1 MRLVRGR
8 CFMHAPAVVKSPWFQ
23 WPVIDRALRGLGAVF
38 LLGTILAL
46 PPAVRGAAGAGEAA
60 TRSPEI
66 AVKNLSGETLKPLAD
81 VGQKA
86 TVLFF
91 VMHECPVANAYA
103 PEIARIMTEYAGKG
117 VRSYVV
123 YIESDLPAEKA
134 RAHARDFGFK
144 SGTVRDPKHL
154 LSRAAGAT
162 ISPEAA
168 VFSPKGEV
176 LYLGRIDDRVSD
188 FGRRRVEPTRRDLR
202 LTLDAVLAGQPVPA
216 RHTKAIGCYI
226 PEDHSSKAEQ

>member
-1 MRLVRGR
+1 MPLVRDQFFVHSSQAVKSLWSHSSLVNRASTGALVAVLLGVILGLATTVPG
-8 CFMHAPAVVKSPWFQ
+8 APAAGV
-23 WPVIDRALRGLGAVF
+23 RATNF
-38 LLGTILAL
+38 
-46 PPAVRGAAGAGEAA
+46 AAIE
-60 TRSPEI
+60 
-66 AVKNLSGETLKPLAD
+66 VQDLSGKSVKPLAE
-81 VGQKA
+81 GGPKA

-103 PEIARIMTEYAGKG
+103 PEIARIITEYAGKG

-123 YIESDLPAEKA
+123 YVESDLSVEKA

-144 SGTVRDPKHL
+144 ADTIRDPKHL
-154 LSRAAGAT
+154 LSKAVGAT

-168 VFSPKGEV
+168 VFSAKGEV

-216 RHTKAIGCYI
+216 RTTKAIGCYI
-226 PEDHSSKAEQ
+226 PDDH

>member
-1 MRLVRGR
+1 MQLVRGR
-8 CFMHAPAVVKSPWFQ
+8 FYVHSSKVVKSPWFHS
-23 WPVIDRALRGLGAVF
+23 PFVNRATTSARWAALLGMILGLTATALGASTA
-38 LLGTILAL
+38 G
-46 PPAVRGAAGAGEAA
+46 VRATNSAAIE
-60 TRSPEI
+60 
-66 AVKNLSGETLKPLAD
+66 VQDLSGKSIKPLAD
-81 VGQKA
+81 GGQKA

-103 PEIARIMTEYAGKG
+103 PEIARIITEYAAKG

-123 YIESDLPAEKA
+123 YVESDLAAEKA
-134 RAHARDFGFK
+134 QAHARDFGFK
-144 SGTVRDPKHL
+144 SDTIRDPKHL
-154 LSRAAGAT
+154 LSKAAGAT

-216 RHTKAIGCYI
+216 RTTKAIGCYI
-226 PEDHSSKAEQ
+226 PEDHSLKAEH

>member
-1 MRLVRGR
+1 MQLVRDPV
-8 CFMHAPAVVKSPWFQ
+8 FVHSSEAVKSPWFHS
-23 WPVIDRALRGLGAVF
+23 PSVNRASAGARCAALLGMILGLAATALGASTA
-38 LLGTILAL
+38 G
-46 PPAVRGAAGAGEAA
+46 VRA
-60 TRSPEI
+60 TNSAEI
-66 AVKNLSGETLKPLAD
+66 EVQDLSGKSIKPLAD
-81 VGQKA
+81 GGQKA

-103 PEIARIMTEYAGKG
+103 PEIARIMTEYAAKG

-123 YIESDLPAEKA
+123 YVESDLAAEKA

-144 SGTVRDPKHL
+144 SDTIRDPKHL
-154 LSRAAGAT
+154 LSKAAGAT

-168 VFSPKGEV
+168 VISPKGEV

-216 RHTKAIGCYI
+216 RTTKAIGCYI
-226 PEDHSSKAEQ
+226 PEDHSLKAEH